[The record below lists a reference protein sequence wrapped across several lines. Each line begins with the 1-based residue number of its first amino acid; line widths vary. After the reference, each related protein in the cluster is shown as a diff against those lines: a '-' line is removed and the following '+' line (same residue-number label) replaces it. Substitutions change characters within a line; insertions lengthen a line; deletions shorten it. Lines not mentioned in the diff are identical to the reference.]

1 MTNKK
6 MENFI
11 YMKAMH
17 TEVYKAYESFG
28 QVVHEKGGPIDEKNR
43 WLIKVAISASQQYP
57 YALRT
62 HIHKALSAG
71 CTRREV
77 EHAILLV
84 APTAGFPVAM
94 EGLMILRDELD
105 DSVEETD

>member
-1 MTNKK
+1 MANKK

-17 TEVYKAYESFG
+17 TDVYKAYESFG

-43 WLIKVAISASQQYP
+43 WLIKVAISASQQYSF
-57 YALRT
+57 ALRT
-62 HIHKALSAG
+62 HIHKALSSG
-71 CTRREV
+71 CTRSEV

-84 APTAGFPVAM
+84 APTAGFPAAM
-94 EGLMILRDELD
+94 EALMILRDELD
-105 DSVEETD
+105 NNEDE